1 MINASLAVL
10 IMTAAIGSQH
20 ALQQLLHS
28 NNRLDIAAAEDNAAA
43 LSATATAARANACVL
58 SYNELQ
64 LNFSVCC

>member
-28 NNRLDIAAAEDNAAA
+28 NNRLDIAAAAMSKR
-43 LSATATAARANACVL
+43 LL
-58 SYNELQ
+58 LW
-64 LNFSVCC
+64 LL